1 VNELQR
7 RASGAAASAERKSE
21 WTRPEVDRLL
31 AGGAE
36 ATDGADTDGADL
48 LS

>member
-1 VNELQR
+1 VDERQPESIDGC
-7 RASGAAASAERKSE
+7 ASQVRKAEWS
-21 WTRPEVDRLL
+21 RPEVDRLL

-36 ATDGADTDGADL
+36 ATDGADTDGPT

>member
-1 VNELQR
+1 VEERQR
-7 RASGAAASAERKSE
+7 EAIDGPEAECKTE

-36 ATDGADTDGADL
+36 ATDGADTDGAT

>member
-1 VNELQR
+1 M
-7 RASGAAASAERKSE
+7 SERQYEQTDRPDSVKRKAE

-36 ATDGADTDGADL
+36 ATDGADTDGVT

>member
-1 VNELQR
+1 VGERQERKVDPEAVER
-7 RASGAAASAERKSE
+7 RAE
-21 WTRPEVDRLL
+21 WTRPEVDRLD

-36 ATDGADTDGADL
+36 GTDGSDTDGVT

>member
-1 VNELQR
+1 MDQQHPEQID
-7 RASGAAASAERKSE
+7 GATSAEPRE
-21 WTRPEVDRLL
+21 WIRPEVDRLI

-36 ATDGADTDGADL
+36 ATDGADTDGVT

>member
-1 VNELQR
+1 MSERQYEQTGEIDSV
-7 RASGAAASAERKSE
+7 ERKTE

-36 ATDGADTDGADL
+36 ATDGADTDGVT

>member
-1 VNELQR
+1 MD
-7 RASGAAASAERKSE
+7 GATSAQPRSE
-21 WTRPEVDRLL
+21 WSRPEVDRLI

-36 ATDGADTDGADL
+36 ATDGADTDGVT

>member
-1 VNELQR
+1 MDQR
-7 RASGAAASAERKSE
+7 HPEQIDDATSARPKEE
-21 WTRPEVDRLL
+21 WSRPEVDRLI

-36 ATDGADTDGADL
+36 ATDGADTDGVT

>member
-1 VNELQR
+1 MSERQNER
-7 RASGAAASAERKSE
+7 MVEPVSAERKAE

-36 ATDGADTDGADL
+36 ATDGADTDGVT